1 VGAVNRPDVVELD
14 PTDPAVAEAIRGVMA
29 AAYEVEATLLGVVD
43 FPPLRRTAAQVA
55 ASDASFRGVWDGDT
69 LAAVAEVER
78 HASGQVHL
86 GSLVVLPTHFRRG
99 LASAL
104 LRSVLDTCPHDDLTV
119 STGVRNEPAL
129 RLYAAHGFADFRR
142 WTTADGIPMV
152 TLRRARQ
159 SDRGAADD
167 GVATPS

>member
-1 VGAVNRPDVVELD
+1 VTRPEVVSLD
-14 PTDPAVAEAIRGVMA
+14 PADPTVAEAIRGVMA

-55 ASDASFRGVWDGDT
+55 ASDASFLGVRDGET
-69 LAAVAEVER
+69 LVAVAEVER

-104 LRSVLDTCPHDDLTV
+104 LRRVLDAYASDELTV
-119 STGVRNEPAL
+119 STGRRNVPAL
-129 RLYAAHGFADFRR
+129 RLYAAHGFATYRH
-142 WTTADGIPMV
+142 WSTADGIPMV
-152 TLRRARQ
+152 TLRRAGGGQ
-159 SDRGAADD
+159 GGD
-167 GVATPS
+167 

>member
-1 VGAVNRPDVVELD
+1 VNRVEVVPLD
-14 PTDPAVAEAIRGVMA
+14 PTHAKVAEAIRGVMA

-55 ASDASFRGVWDGDT
+55 ASDASFFGVWDGET
-69 LAAVAEVER
+69 LVAVAEVER

-104 LRSVLDTCPHDDLTV
+104 LRSVLGTFASDGLTV
-119 STGVRNEPAL
+119 STGLRNVPAL
-129 RLYAAHGFADFRR
+129 RLYAAHGFADVRH

-152 TLRRARQ
+152 TLRRA
-159 SDRGAADD
+159 GAVP
-167 GVATPS
+167 GGG